1 MIKYE
6 FKNYLDYLKGVVAKL
21 EKNENF
27 KLFMNTA
34 ADAQSLKEKGYD
46 SIVIAAGTV
55 QNRPPVEGINN
66 KNVVFAV
73 DVLNDRN
80 IVKDAEDIVV
90 IGGGVVGA
98 ETAYVLRYELNKNV
112 KVVEMDK
119 YIMNHVCTA
128 NRGHLIHY
136 LEEGGVELLNMTT
149 LKKVEDGKIVV
160 EQNINKNVPNPYI
173 TWSPILPENVENPM
187 DALRPIKNEP
197 VTRELKAD
205 MVVLAAGNRSAI
217 DMYYDCVK
225 NHSAD
230 EIFNVGD
237 SFKGARVFEAVRS
250 AYRKARS
257 I

>member
-1 MIKYE
+1 
-6 FKNYLDYLKGVVAKL
+6 
-21 EKNENF
+21 
-27 KLFMNTA
+27 
-34 ADAQSLKEKGYD
+34 
-46 SIVIAAGTV
+46 
-55 QNRPPVEGINN
+55 
-66 KNVVFAV
+66 
-73 DVLNDRN
+73 
-80 IVKDAEDIVV
+80 
-90 IGGGVVGA
+90 
-98 ETAYVLRYELNKNV
+98 
-112 KVVEMDK
+112 
-119 YIMNHVCTA
+119 MNHVCTA

-217 DMYYDCVK
+217 DIYYDCVK
-225 NHSAD
+225 NHSAA

>member
-1 MIKYE
+1 
-6 FKNYLDYLKGVVAKL
+6 
-21 EKNENF
+21 
-27 KLFMNTA
+27 
-34 ADAQSLKEKGYD
+34 
-46 SIVIAAGTV
+46 
-55 QNRPPVEGINN
+55 
-66 KNVVFAV
+66 
-73 DVLNDRN
+73 
-80 IVKDAEDIVV
+80 
-90 IGGGVVGA
+90 
-98 ETAYVLRYELNKNV
+98 
-112 KVVEMDK
+112 
-119 YIMNHVCTA
+119 
-128 NRGHLIHY
+128 
-136 LEEGGVELLNMTT
+136 MTT

-160 EQNINKNVPNPYI
+160 EQNVNKNVPNPYI

-217 DMYYDCVK
+217 DIYYDCVK
-225 NHSAD
+225 EHAAS